1 MSESTLPPPPTA
13 ITPDDY
19 HAADPARRRLAPKLS
34 FGHRL
39 SLMTKKKPIKPLLA
53 TAPPSD
59 LQPSMLHSESQ
70 TISLDSSNISTAE
83 DDRDQYEWAIVYEN
97 QRGYGNSP
105 ALLYSQI
112 ECFLQASLSFPSH
125 IIPVFRCSHQTPLRS
140 RFLIHPR
147 NSRNNSL
154 SH

>member
-1 MSESTLPPPPTA
+1 MSESTPPPPAT

-19 HAADPARRRLAPKLS
+19 HAADPARRRLAPKSS
-34 FGHRL
+34 FGRRL
-39 SLMTKKKPIKPLLA
+39 SLKIKKKNIKPPLA
-53 TAPPSD
+53 TASVSD
-59 LQPSMLHSESQ
+59 FQPSMLDSESQ

-83 DDRDQYEWAIVYEN
+83 DDRDQYEWAVVYEN
-97 QRGYGNSP
+97 QRGYGNLS

-112 ECFLQASLSFPSH
+112 ERFLQASPSFPSH
-125 IIPVFRCSHQTPLRS
+125 IIPVLPCSHQTLLRS